1 MAIFS
6 SDYFAEELLLELL
19 FSNFQGNVWT
29 KLVGFCQSLDGRKD
43 DFRGFRK
50 NKKTRLTTSIGSV
63 TLSTPV
69 HCINSLN
76 ANTTKWSNTLK
87 QFVDNMPTNC
97 LIMFDHF
104 VELALNRLNKQNGRK
119 LFLLS

>member
-6 SDYFAEELLLELL
+6 SGYFAEELLLELL

-29 KLVGFCQSLDGRKD
+29 RLVGFCQSLDGRKD

-69 HCINSLN
+69 HCI
-76 ANTTKWSNTLK
+76 
-87 QFVDNMPTNC
+87 DNMPTNC

-119 LFLLS
+119 LFLLSQF